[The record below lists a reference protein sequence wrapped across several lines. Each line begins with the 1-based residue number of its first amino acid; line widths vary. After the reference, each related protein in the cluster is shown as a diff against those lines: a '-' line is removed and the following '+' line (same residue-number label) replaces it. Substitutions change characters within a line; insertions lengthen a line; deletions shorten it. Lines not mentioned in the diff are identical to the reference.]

1 MSQNDLNIYRLPV
14 PDVAPPEGYVMDGK
28 GRMVPT
34 KSIRPQE
41 VLEDQMV
48 RTCVGHAIS
57 LANELRRF
65 RSHTFADVE
74 TFLATLREEYQVE
87 KRGAQ
92 GKGNVTFT
100 TIDGL
105 VKMQVAVS
113 DRITFGPELQVAQ
126 DAFRACIDDWTDGA
140 REELRVLVDSAFQA
154 DKEGNVSRDAVF
166 RLLRVT
172 FDDDRW
178 KAGQTAIRDSIRVIG
193 SKAYCRFYVRENHD
207 AQWEAV
213 PVDLAAA

>member
-1 MSQNDLNIYRLPV
+1 MPLDDLNIYTLPT
-14 PDVAPPEGYVMDGK
+14 PAVAPPEGYVIDGK
-28 GRMVPT
+28 GRMVPE
-34 KSIRPQE
+34 KAVRPQE
-41 VLEDQMV
+41 MLEDQLV
-48 RTCVGHAIS
+48 RTCVGHAVK

-65 RSHTFADVE
+65 RAHVFADVE
-74 TFLATLREEYQVE
+74 TFLATIREEYKVE

-100 TIDGL
+100 TYDGL
-105 VKMQVAVS
+105 IKMQVAVS
-113 DRITFGPELQVAQ
+113 ERITFGPELQVAQ
-126 DAFRACIDDWTDGA
+126 DAFRACIADWTDGA
-140 REELRVLVDSAFQA
+140 RDELRVLVDSAFEA

-178 KAGQTAIRDSIRVIG
+178 KAGQTAIRDSIRVVG
-193 SKAYCRFYVRENHD
+193 SKSYCRFYVRETPD
-207 AQWEAV
+207 AAWDAV